1 MGAER
6 EFLGLLVRA
15 VVGFGLVGRGLK
27 NLKFYKKFT
36 FLSVRKVRRE
46 TSIMVKV
53 IDYLEREDY
62 YYHRETKQ

>member
-15 VVGFGLVGRGLK
+15 VVGFGPVGRGLK
-27 NLKFYKKFT
+27 NFKFYKKFT

-46 TSIMVKV
+46 TSIVV
-53 IDYLEREDY
+53 EEIDCRKWEDLY
-62 YYHRETKQ
+62 NHRETKQ